1 MPHRKGF
8 TRRDSCALINK
19 VQKNMKRSGVNYQRT
34 GKRRKV
40 LKKKTKIDKC
50 TQMNDRVYLENM
62 NEREKRAK
70 DREREI

>member
-1 MPHRKGF
+1 
-8 TRRDSCALINK
+8 
-19 VQKNMKRSGVNYQRT
+19 MKRSGVNYQRT

-40 LKKKTKIDKC
+40 LKKKKTKIDKC

-70 DREREI
+70 ERERDIKDAKIIVDV